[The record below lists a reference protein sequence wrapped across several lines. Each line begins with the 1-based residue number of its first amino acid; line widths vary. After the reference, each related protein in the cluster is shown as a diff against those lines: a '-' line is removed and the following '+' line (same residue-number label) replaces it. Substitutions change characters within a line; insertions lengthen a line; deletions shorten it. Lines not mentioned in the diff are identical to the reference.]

1 VDDSDCHP
9 VLLYH
14 IVGQNIS
21 APASESLIKRGRTND
36 FLICRS
42 RAFVMFQSSKKY
54 FMQQLS
60 DCFQE
65 AVSLKINPSYNKRF
79 APHVLG
85 LVFKRS
91 STSLQYALDS
101 LRQELRNRR
110 IELYFYLLDE
120 RIGISLVCKEENIS
134 VNSNMLVFDPRK
146 MDVLMN
152 NVEQNEKLV
161 LAFYSLTRD
170 NRMRILHDRNAEPF
184 FLPVYFSS
192 SNNFPRENKSAVD
205 LRPEIADELCSF
217 IFDQGQWKN

>member
-1 VDDSDCHP
+1 
-9 VLLYH
+9 
-14 IVGQNIS
+14 
-21 APASESLIKRGRTND
+21 
-36 FLICRS
+36 
-42 RAFVMFQSSKKY
+42 MFQSSKKY

-110 IELYFYLLDE
+110 IELFFYQLDD
-120 RIGISLVCKEENIS
+120 RIGISLVCKEESIS
-134 VNSNMLVFDPRK
+134 INSNMLSFDPRK
-146 MDVLMN
+146 MEILMRN
-152 NVEQNEKLV
+152 IENNEKLV

-170 NRMRILHDRNAEPF
+170 NRMRILHDRNDEPF

-192 SNNFPRENKSAVD
+192 SNQFVRESKCN